1 MVARLDI
8 HYNSCSLTP
17 TDMSDTEE
25 ASMTSKTVSDRIT
38 VRIPADMQVRLDKM
52 IRSKRAYTPT
62 ITDIVVRGIVL
73 ALRELERS
81 K

>member
-1 MVARLDI
+1 
-8 HYNSCSLTP
+8 
-17 TDMSDTEE
+17 
-25 ASMTSKTVSDRIT
+25 MTSKTVSDRIT